1 VNWLHYAGAA
11 IAAGIV
17 VSLTD
22 WVFTGV
28 LFHDKYFAH
37 PEIWR
42 KRNSEVP
49 AIAFSALLGFVTCG
63 AFIGACGAAG
73 LHGYQPAL
81 GLAGLCWLAMPMPLL
96 VTNALY
102 IKIHPL
108 VVCSHAL
115 GWLVR
120 LVVAALAAGWLL
132 S

>member
-1 VNWLHYAGAA
+1 MNWLHFAVASV
-11 IAAGIV
+11 AAGLA

-22 WVFTGV
+22 WIFTGV
-28 LFHDKYFAH
+28 LFHGKYFAY

-49 AIAFSALLGFVTCG
+49 VIACSTVLGFVTCA
-63 AFIGACGAAG
+63 AFIGACIAAG
-73 LHGYQPAL
+73 FNGYRPAL
-81 GLAGLCWLAMPMPLL
+81 GLAGLGWLAAPVPLL

-120 LVVAALAAGWLL
+120 LVLAALAAGWLL

>member
-1 VNWLHYAGAA
+1 MTWLHYCVAS
-11 IAAGIV
+11 IAAGLA

-28 LFHDKYFAH
+28 LFHGKYFAY

-42 KRNSEVP
+42 KRTSEVP
-49 AIAFSALLGFVTCG
+49 AIVCSTLLGFVTCS
-63 AFIGACGAAG
+63 AFIGACVAVG
-73 LHGYQPAL
+73 LHGYPGAL
-81 GLAGLCWLAMPMPLL
+81 GLAGLCWLAAPMPLL

-120 LVVAALAAGWLL
+120 LVLAALAAGWLL